1 MTLDKVL
8 TDIFDRKVNLGSLTE
23 EAERNAIAA
32 AKAGDSEATARLM
45 YAYAP
50 ALRSAAGKFASAGG
64 GNDAVQPAD
73 REDIHAA
80 ITAGFFEAVKAFDPE
95 TQTRLAA
102 PLKTALK
109 PSELSGVMSG
119 PVAFT
124 VPHRTLSRFYSILR
138 LAEGNPFE
146 AVKIARD
153 HHMSPEVF
161 LSVLSAVRNVD
172 SYDAADSVEEEGR
185 VSGDLLSKADEA
197 LPLWDAST
205 VEEDA
210 ELVRAAFAAVDALE
224 KTVCE
229 MTYGFTDYDPI
240 PDAEIGHRLGF
251 SRAKAQRTRAS
262 ALAKMREALAVS

>member
-1 MTLDKVL
+1 MSFNKVL
-8 TDIFDRKVNLGSLTE
+8 SDIFDRKVNVGSLSE
-23 EAERNAIAA
+23 EAEREAIAA
-32 AKAGDSEATARLM
+32 AKAGDSEATVRLM

-50 ALRSAAGKFASAGG
+50 ALRSAAGKFSNAGG
-64 GNDAVQPAD
+64 GHDAVQTAD
-73 REDIHAA
+73 REDIQAA
-80 ITAGFFEAVKAFDPE
+80 ITTAFFEAVKAFDPE
-95 TQTRLAA
+95 TQTRLGASLNAA
-102 PLKTALK
+102 LR
-109 PSELSGVMSG
+109 PSELTGVLSG

-138 LAEGNPFE
+138 KADGNPFE

-161 LSVLSAVRNVD
+161 LAVLSAVRNVE
-172 SYDAADSVEEEGR
+172 SYDAADSSEDEGR
-185 VSGDLLSKADEA
+185 LGDLLSKADEA
-197 LPLWDAST
+197 QPLWDAST

-210 ELVRAAFAAVDALE
+210 ELVKAAFAAVNDLE

-251 SRAKAQRTRAS
+251 SRAKAQRTRSS
-262 ALAKMREALAVS
+262 ALAKMREALAVE

>member
-1 MTLDKVL
+1 MSLSKAL
-8 TDIFDRKVNLGSLTE
+8 TDIFDRKVNVGSLSE
-23 EAERNAIAA
+23 DAEREAIAA
-32 AKAGDSEATARLM
+32 AKAGDSEATVRLM

-50 ALRSAAGKFASAGG
+50 ALRSAAGKFSNAGG
-64 GNDAVQPAD
+64 GHDAIQTAD

-80 ITAGFFEAVKAFDPE
+80 ITTAFFEAVKAFDPD

-102 PLKTALK
+102 TLNSALR
-109 PSELSGVMSG
+109 PSELTGVLSG

-138 LAEGNPFE
+138 KADGNPFE
-146 AVKIARD
+146 AVKIARE

-161 LSVLSAVRNVD
+161 LSVLSAVRDVNSMDACHVNGDANGEHWQGESSINV
-172 SYDAADSVEEEGR
+172 R
-185 VSGDLLSKADEA
+185 
-197 LPLWDAST
+197 PIWDAST

-210 ELVRAAFAAVDALE
+210 ELVKAAFAAVNDLE

-251 SRAKAQRTRAS
+251 SRAKAQRTRSS
-262 ALAKMREALAVS
+262 ALGKMREALAVE